1 MQDVKR
7 SEKFGTEM
15 IMTKDAAGNF
25 FVMTRQVLQR
35 FFATAKD
42 QDGSLRARERSH
54 FSVGLLASM
63 VVMLWSVAAFAQP
76 TLEADCGTGATI
88 VGSDTAGKVTLGTSV
103 TSCTLVFS
111 STFPNAPACAAT
123 NETENGGNPQPMGT
137 KSTTSSVM
145 LGGNRPIN
153 AGDVVSYI
161 CAAY

>member
-1 MQDVKR
+1 
-7 SEKFGTEM
+7 
-15 IMTKDAAGNF
+15 MTKDAAGNF
-25 FVMTRQVLQR
+25 FAKIRQGLQR
-35 FFATAKD
+35 LFTTPKD
-42 QDGSLRARERSH
+42 QDGRLLASRRSDL
-54 FSVGLLASM
+54 SVGLLASM

-103 TSCTLVFS
+103 TSCTLDFS
-111 STFPNAPACAAT
+111 STFPNAPACTAT

-137 KSTTSSVM
+137 KSTSSSVV